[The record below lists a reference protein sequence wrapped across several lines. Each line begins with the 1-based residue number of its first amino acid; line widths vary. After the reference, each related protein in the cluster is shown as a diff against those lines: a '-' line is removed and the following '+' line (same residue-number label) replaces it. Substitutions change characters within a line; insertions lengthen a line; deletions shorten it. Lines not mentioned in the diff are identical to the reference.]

1 MSKLAKEIP
10 IEKIVARQVSLGQQ
24 SHRRETVYKKALDFP
39 SISISRETGSGEE
52 EVVELE
58 ATQLEA
64 AVTVAAAASVDAG
77 AAMHAAQVARAGDFP
92 DGDER
97 RLLEVDVEK
106 VRLAAAFCGV

>member
-52 EVVELE
+52 
-58 ATQLEA
+58 
-64 AVTVAAAASVDAG
+64 
-77 AAMHAAQVARAGDFP
+77 
-92 DGDER
+92 
-97 RLLEVDVEK
+97 
-106 VRLAAAFCGV
+106 